1 MAAAFACVATNA
13 QLSLEAATDL
23 RKRGSSWCQFWF
35 DRAVLS
41 FDFTHPENNHTA
53 VNKPMPAQRFFI
65 VAALAI

>member
-1 MAAAFACVATNA
+1 MAFAASISLESLMSNLSPSRFKAAFV
-13 QLSLEAATDL
+13 LGEI
-23 RKRGSSWCQFWF
+23 
-35 DRAVLS
+35 RAVLS

>member
-1 MAAAFACVATNA
+1 MASSNA
-13 QLSLEAATDL
+13 DRAGQLASL
-23 RKRGSSWCQFWF
+23 
-35 DRAVLS
+35 RAVLS